1 MEALVPVWLSTYDE
15 DKEGFSYYGT
25 TLYEEFSTIKI
36 KLDGRSRAL
45 KLVDDLGLIACPYCN
60 RNFINNTDKKG
71 RRTCDIDHFFA
82 KKKFPFLAISFYNLI
97 PSCKW
102 CNFVKLD
109 SANSSPEEFILNPY
123 DTREGYTFDANI
135 EVEIENCEFYYKTS
149 ALKVEFSNSL
159 NKRVQKHIQAFHLDK
174 LYAQHTDFVL
184 ELIQK
189 KYAYSESYLDSLYK
203 QYEGTLFK
211 NREDILRLVAGN
223 FVDEA
228 NLSKRPLSKLT
239 KDIVQQLDL

>member
-1 MEALVPVWLSTYDE
+1 
-15 DKEGFSYYGT
+15 
-25 TLYEEFSTIKI
+25 
-36 KLDGRSRAL
+36 
-45 KLVDDLGLIACPYCN
+45 
-60 RNFINNTDKKG
+60 
-71 RRTCDIDHFFA
+71 
-82 KKKFPFLAISFYNLI
+82 
-97 PSCKW
+97 
-102 CNFVKLD
+102 
-109 SANSSPEEFILNPY
+109 
-123 DTREGYTFDANI
+123 
-135 EVEIENCEFYYKTS
+135 
-149 ALKVEFSNSL
+149 
-159 NKRVQKHIQAFHLDK
+159 LDK